1 MQNAMQ
7 IHALSVTHIKALTV
21 HFFNCKNATEIA
33 IDITAQI
40 LQHKK
45 ANVNACFTQQLT
57 ITSNIN
63 LLENLLIIARNNK
76 YFCVQTYIKAL
87 KQLQSNP
94 QHMLAA

>member
-1 MQNAMQ
+1 MQNIQ
-7 IHALSVTHIKALTV
+7 IIALTVAQLKANTV

-45 ANVNACFTQQLT
+45 ANVNTCFTQQLT

-63 LLENLLIIARNNK
+63 LLEDLLIIARNNK